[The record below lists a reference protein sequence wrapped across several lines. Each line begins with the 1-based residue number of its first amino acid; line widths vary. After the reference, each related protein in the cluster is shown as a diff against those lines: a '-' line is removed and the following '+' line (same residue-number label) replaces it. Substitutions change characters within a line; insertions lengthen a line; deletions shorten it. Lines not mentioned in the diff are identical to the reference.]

1 MERILGLDTG
11 TNSLG
16 WAIVERNDD
25 SSTYK
30 LLDKGVVVFQEGVK
44 IEKGIESSKASERT
58 GYRSIRVGYYRRR
71 VRKIRLLQ
79 ILVQEH
85 LCPPLTRQLLL
96 DWRLKKVYPN
106 DELFMQW
113 QKTDDKTGDNP
124 YRYRHICLHEKLD
137 LSDMAQR
144 YVLGR
149 ALYHMN
155 QRRGF
160 LSNRKCQDET
170 ESNEAD
176 TEAGKVKNGISNL
189 TKDMHASGCEYLGDY
204 FYKLYTE
211 GREIRNHYTSR
222 KEHLLKEF
230 HAICKMQNL
239 PTSLVE
245 RLEKAMFAQRPLKSQ
260 KHLVGHCVFEPNK
273 SRCALSHPLYEEF
286 RMLQFVN
293 SIKVTIAGEV
303 VARRLTREERDKA
316 FAKFYRK
323 SNKATF
329 RFEDIAKA
337 IAGRS
342 SYGFV
347 KDGKG
352 EVLFNY
358 PMDTPVSSSPVTAGL
373 MSVFGSNW
381 VEAICEVYTQAEGK
395 ASAQIINDIWWALAF
410 FEDTDHLAKYAET
423 KLQLSEAEAKE
434 FANIKIPQGYAS
446 LSLCAI
452 NKILPYLREG
462 MLYSHA
468 VYFANL
474 CKVIPSYEW
483 NNPQMREGVV
493 ENLRNLMD
501 SYAENKKDYACSLD
515 SCIKKFLRE
524 RYNLEEADLKKLY
537 HPSMIETY
545 PKGRQHEDGIY
556 QLGSPKIDALR
567 NPMVIRSLNI
577 LRNLVN
583 KLLLTR
589 KIDENTLVHIEL
601 ARELNDANKRK
612 AIAQMNRQ
620 NEQRRKK
627 IVDSIKD
634 LLGKNFEPSDKD
646 ILKYEL
652 WEEQGHLCPYT
663 GQEIGVH
670 DFLDKDNPRFDIE
683 HTIPQS
689 LGGDSSKANLT
700 LCDSYFNRSIKGSKI
715 PSELLNHDE
724 ILSRIRSWK
733 DKIAKLDAEI
743 RKNIVATKGTSTK
756 DVKDSR
762 IVKRRVLEMERNYW
776 QDKYHRFEMDTVSQ
790 GFSLRQGSGNETI
803 SKYARMFLKSV
814 FRKVYTVKGLATSDF
829 RKMWGIQSES
839 VSKERVNHVHHCID
853 AIVIACMDKEQYAQ
867 LARYYHHAEK
877 GEKVK
882 FPLPWSTFVADIKRI
897 QKEVFVVH
905 DTTDNMPKKSKRRIH
920 QNGKHKGSGKVVYA
934 QGDAARGSLHLQT
947 CYGAI
952 QTAEGIKYVVRKPLA
967 SLEKAK
973 DRESIVDA
981 TVKSRIEDA
990 IRKWGD
996 FKTALEHGIWMN
1008 EEKQIPIKNV
1018 RCFAPSVKNPLHIR
1032 MHRDKSAKEYKQQ
1045 YHVANDRNY
1054 MMALYEGINSKG
1066 KPRRGFEI
1074 VNNLRAAKFYKESN
1088 KNGNVKLMVPSM
1100 KDRLPLTCVL
1110 KIGSMVLLYENS
1122 PAEVWNSPRCEMVK
1136 RLYKVTGLSPA
1147 DKGGFPYGVITLT
1160 FHQEARPSGELKSG
1174 AGAYKVNEV
1183 LRPRIMLYHT
1193 QFKALVQGYDFEIDE
1208 TGEIKRI

>member
-1 MERILGLDTG
+1 MVKILGLDTG

-25 SSTYK
+25 SPTYK
-30 LLDKGVVVFQEGVK
+30 LLNKGVEVFQEGVK

-58 GYRSIRVGYYRRR
+58 GYRSIRVGYYRRK
-71 VRKIRLLQ
+71 VRKTRLLQ

-85 LCPPLTRQLLL
+85 LCPPLTRQMLL

-113 QKTDDKTGDNP
+113 QKTDDQTGDNP

-137 LSDMAQR
+137 LSDIAQR
-144 YVLGR
+144 YILGR
-149 ALYHMN
+149 ALYHLN

-160 LSNRKCQDET
+160 LSNRKCQNET
-170 ESNEAD
+170 DDNETDAE
-176 TEAGKVKNGISNL
+176 TGKVKKGISDL
-189 TKDMHASGCEYLGDY
+189 TKDMNASGCDYLGDY

-211 GREIRNHYTSR
+211 GKEIRNHYTSR
-222 KEHLLKEF
+222 KEHQLKEF
-230 HAICKMQNL
+230 HAICKKQNL
-239 PTSLVE
+239 NPSLVE
-245 RLEKAMFAQRPLKSQ
+245 RLEKVMFSQRPLKSQ
-260 KHLVGHCVFEPNK
+260 KHLVGHCVFEHNK
-273 SRCALSHPLYEEF
+273 HRCALSHPLYEEF

-303 VARRLTREERDKA
+303 VGRSLTSAERDKA

-337 IAGRS
+337 IAGRHP
-342 SYGFV
+342 YGFV
-347 KDGKG
+347 KDGNG

-358 PMDTPVSSSPVTAGL
+358 PMDTPVSSCPVTTGL
-373 MSVFGSNW
+373 MSVFGPNW
-381 VEAICEVYTQAEGK
+381 EEAVCEVYTQAEGK
-395 ASAQIINDIWWALAF
+395 TSAQIVNDIWWALAF
-410 FEDTDHLAKYAET
+410 FEDNGHLVKYAET
-423 KLQLSEAEAKE
+423 KLQLSEAEANE
-434 FANIKIPQGYAS
+434 FAGIKIPQGYAS

-452 NKILPYLREG
+452 NKILPYLRKG

-468 VYFANL
+468 VYLANL

-483 NNPQMREGVV
+483 NNPQMREGIV
-493 ENLRNLMD
+493 ENLLNLID
-501 SYAENKKDYACSLD
+501 SYTENKKDYACSLD
-515 SCIKKFLRE
+515 SCIKTFLRE
-524 RYNLEEADLKKLY
+524 RYNLEDADLNKLY

-545 PKGRQHEDGIY
+545 PKGRLNEEGIY

-567 NPMVIRSLNI
+567 NPMVMRSLNI

-583 KLLLTR
+583 KLLQTR
-589 KIDENTLVHIEL
+589 QIDEDTIVHIEL

-612 AIAQMNRQ
+612 AIVQMNRQ
-620 NEQRRKK
+620 NELRRKK
-627 IVDSIKD
+627 IVDRIKE
-634 LLGKNFEPSDKD
+634 LKGKKFEPSEKD

-663 GQEIGVH
+663 GQEIGVL
-670 DFLDKDNPRFDIE
+670 DFIPAKKDESPRFDIE

-700 LCDSYFNRSIKGSKI
+700 LCDSHFNRSIKGTKI

-724 ILSRIRSWK
+724 IMGRISSWK
-733 DKIAKLDAEI
+733 EKIAKLDAEI
-743 RKNIVATKGTSTK
+743 RKNIVATKGASTK
-756 DVKDSR
+756 EAKDFR

-776 QDKYHRFEMDTVSQ
+776 LDKYHRFEMETVPQ

-829 RKMWGIQSES
+829 RKMWGIQPEYA
-839 VSKERVNHVHHCID
+839 SKERTNHVHHCID

-867 LARYYHHAEK
+867 LARYYHDTEK
-877 GEKVK
+877 GKKVK
-882 FPLPWSTFVADIKRI
+882 FPQPWPSFVADIKRI
-897 QKEVFVVH
+897 QEEIFVVH
-905 DTTDNMPKKSKRRIH
+905 NTTDNMPKKSKRRIR
-920 QNGKHKGSGKVVYA
+920 QNGKHKGTDKVAYA

-952 QTAEGIKYVVRKPLA
+952 QTDKGIEYVVRKPLA

-1008 EEKQIPIKNV
+1008 EEKQIPIKKV
-1018 RCFAPSVKNPLHIR
+1018 RCKAYMSNPLHIR
-1032 MHRDKSAKEYKQQ
+1032 QHRDKSSKEYKQQ
-1045 YHVANDRNY
+1045 YLVANDRNY
-1054 MMALYEGINSKG
+1054 MMALYAGVNSKG
-1066 KPRRGFEI
+1066 KLKRRFEI
-1074 VNNLRAAKFYKESN
+1074 VNNLQAAKFYKESN
-1088 KNGNVKLMVPSM
+1088 KSDKAKLMVPPM
-1100 KDRLPLTCVL
+1100 KDGLPLACVL
-1110 KIGSMVLLYENS
+1110 KIGTMVLLYENT
-1122 PAEVWNSPRCEMVK
+1122 PEEVWNIPRQEMVK
-1136 RLYKVTGLSPA
+1136 RLYKVTGISTTTT
-1147 DKGGFPYGVITLT
+1147 KGHGKITLT
-1160 FHQEARPSGELKSG
+1160 FHQEARPSGELKSETG
-1174 AGAYKVNEV
+1174 VYKINESHK
-1183 LRPRIMLYHT
+1183 PRIMWYHT
-1193 QFKALVQGYDFEIDE
+1193 QFNALVQGYDFEIDE
-1208 TGEIKRI
+1208 TGNIKRI